1 MNMGQQQTIPGGGTV
16 LAGYLEQSRSLVLDE
31 IRRLLPPDGEHT
43 GGLYGLMLDYPLRAA
58 KGLRPALCMAS
69 CRALGGHLEAVLPTA
84 AALELYHNA
93 FLLHDDVEDGS
104 EKRRNEATLN
114 RQHGAPIAINVG
126 DGMLALT
133 MEPLLQN
140 SRLIGLGRTL
150 RILTMVARMARES
163 AEGQAVELRWIRDG
177 LYTPSDRAYLRMVLK
192 KTAWY
197 SFIAPTGIG
206 AIAAGAA
213 GDDVTRLTR
222 VVTLLGI
229 AFQIQDDVLN
239 LVAEENRYGKEIAGD
254 LWEGKHTLILIHA
267 LREASLEERSR
278 ALAILRKP
286 RPSAS
291 ASNDGTEQ
299 AAQPGTKT
307 RADVRFLQ
315 ALVDRQRS
323 VEHAWQ
329 KARALSRRAERGFAR
344 LAPRLPRSVHR
355 EFLAELVGYVVQRD
369 R

>member
-1 MNMGQQQTIPGGGTV
+1 MHTSEPTASAGERSLLT
-16 LAGYLEQSRSLVLDE
+16 GYLDDSRALVLDE
-31 IRRLLPPDGEHT
+31 IRRLVPHDGPLT

-133 MEPLLQN
+133 MQPLLDN
-140 SRLIGLGRTL
+140 TKLLGLGPAL
-150 RILTMVARMARES
+150 RILGTVARMARES
-163 AEGQAVELRWIRDG
+163 AEGQAVELAWIRDG
-177 LYTPSDRAYLRMVLK
+177 EYAPSERSYLRMVLK

-197 SFIAPTGIG
+197 SFIAPIGIG

-213 GDDVTRLTR
+213 GDDVTRLAR
-222 VVTLLGI
+222 FATLLGI

-239 LVAEENRYGKEIAGD
+239 LVADEDRYGKEIAGD

-267 LREASLEERSR
+267 LRRATAEQRAH
-278 ALAILRKP
+278 ALAILHKP
-286 RPSAS
+286 RPGLATPDP
-291 ASNDGTEQ
+291 APDD
-299 AAQPGTKT
+299 AHVKT
-307 RADVRFLQ
+307 YADVAYLRTLIESKG
-315 ALVDRQRS
+315 A
-323 VEHAWQ
+323 VEHAWET
-329 KARALSRRAERGFAR
+329 ARALSRRAERAYAR
-344 LAPRLPRSVHR
+344 LARRLARSVHR
-355 EFLAELVGYVVQRD
+355 QFLGELVGYVVQRD

>member
-1 MNMGQQQTIPGGGTV
+1 MSEVAYQEPASGAGAV
-16 LAGYLEQSRSLVLDE
+16 LASYLEDSRALVVDE
-31 IRRLLPPDGEHT
+31 IRRLMPRDGAHT
-43 GGLYGLMLDYPLRAA
+43 GGLYALMLDYPLRAA

-114 RQHGAPIAINVG
+114 RQHGAAIAINVG

-133 MEPLLQN
+133 MQPLLDN
-140 SRLIGLGRTL
+140 AGLIGLGRTL
-150 RILTMVARMARES
+150 RILHTVARMARES
-163 AEGQAVELRWIRDG
+163 AEGQGVELRWIRDG
-177 LYTPSDRAYLRMVLK
+177 EYTPSDRAYLRMVLK

-197 SFIAPTGIG
+197 SFVAPVAIG
-206 AIAAGAA
+206 ATAAGAA

-222 VVTLLGI
+222 FATVLGI

-239 LVAEENRYGKEIAGD
+239 LVAEEARYGKEIAGD

-267 LREASLEERSR
+267 LRCASAADRER

-286 RPSAS
+286 RPAAPPSGDPPRAS
-291 ASNDGTEQ
+291 QSLG
-299 AAQPGTKT
+299 KT
-307 RADVRFLQ
+307 VADVAFLR
-315 ALVDRQRS
+315 ALIDRAAS
-323 VEHAWQ
+323 VAHAWES
-329 KARALSRRAERGFAR
+329 ARALSQRAERAFAR
-344 LAPRLPRSVHR
+344 LAVRLPRSVHR
-355 EFLAELVGYVVQRD
+355 DFLAELVGYVVQRD

>member
-1 MNMGQQQTIPGGGTV
+1 
-16 LAGYLEQSRSLVLDE
+16 
-31 IRRLLPPDGEHT
+31 
-43 GGLYGLMLDYPLRAA
+43 
-58 KGLRPALCMAS
+58 MAS

-140 SRLIGLGRTL
+140 TRLIGLGRTL

-177 LYTPSDRAYLRMVLK
+177 QYTPSDRAYLRMVLK

-197 SFIAPTGIG
+197 SFIAPAGIG

-222 VVTLLGI
+222 VATLLGI

-267 LREASLEERSR
+267 LRAAPAEDRSR
-278 ALAILRKP
+278 ALTILRKA
-286 RPSAS
+286 RPSAATVTAPDGS
-291 ASNDGTEQ
+291 ATSAEP
-299 AAQPGTKT
+299 AAEPGTKS

-329 KARALSRRAERGFAR
+329 TAQALSRRAERGFAR

-355 EFLAELVGYVVQRD
+355 DFLAELVGYVVQRD